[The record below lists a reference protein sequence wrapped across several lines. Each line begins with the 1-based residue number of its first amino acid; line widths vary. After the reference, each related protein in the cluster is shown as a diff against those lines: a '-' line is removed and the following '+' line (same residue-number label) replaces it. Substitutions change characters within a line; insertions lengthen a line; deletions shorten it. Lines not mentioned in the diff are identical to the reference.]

1 MRKIII
7 AWLAMLTTLAA
18 VLAAVLGSASGPVNA
33 ATIVTTKAAPA
44 SAVTAA
50 STSSAGLTEV
60 SCVAADFCMGVG
72 SGSAA
77 DHGPT
82 DPIAMVWNGSRW
94 RSTAVSLPK
103 GWRAGALED
112 VSCASTAYC
121 VAVGDYFKTTGS
133 SRVPVAVTWNGRA
146 WAAARRLPS
155 LAGSGPY
162 AVGISC
168 PAQRHCVVSVAANP
182 TPKSGQAFI
191 DVLTGATWTVH
202 ALTPPKGSQASFDA
216 VSCASVTHCVTT
228 GVVYHPRS
236 ETPLLAL
243 WNGKALSTMKAVENF
258 PAEFD
263 GVSCPSARSCVMVG
277 TWFTGPADLGYYGIW
292 NGSIWKG
299 ARILPQP
306 KAMVVASP
314 SAVSC
319 PVPTKCLAVGFDRVP
334 GKNNA
339 YPNQALAEFFNGRS
353 WTRLSVPAPAG
364 AADTE
369 FNGVSCVS
377 ATNCVAVGSTVY
389 GTNPKTYRVTAL
401 TGIWNGKRW
410 RLVPTA

>member
-7 AWLAMLTTLAA
+7 AGLAMLTTLAA
-18 VLAAVLGSASGPVNA
+18 VFAAVLGTASGPVSA
-33 ATIVTTKAAPA
+33 AVVATTKAAPA
-44 SAVTAA
+44 AAVTAA
-50 STSSAGLTEV
+50 NTSSVGLAGV
-60 SCVAADFCMGVG
+60 SCVAADFCAAVG
-72 SGSAA
+72 SRSAA
-77 DHGPT
+77 EHAPNH
-82 DPIAMVWNGSRW
+82 PIAMIWNGARW

-103 GWRAGALED
+103 GWAGGELEG

-121 VAVGDYFKTTGS
+121 VAVGDFFKNNS
-133 SRVPVAVTWNGRA
+133 SLVPVAVTWNGRA
-146 WAAARRLPS
+146 WTAARALPS
-155 LAGSGPY
+155 PAGSRPFAIGVSCA
-162 AVGISC
+162 AV
-168 PAQRHCVVSVAANP
+168 RHCVASVGANP
-182 TPKSGQAFI
+182 TDKSGQAFI
-191 DVLTGATWTVH
+191 DVLAGTTWTLH
-202 ALTPPKGSQASFDA
+202 ALTPAKGSQASVDN
-216 VSCASVTHCVTT
+216 VSCSSVTHCVIT
-228 GVVYHPRS
+228 GLVNTRLGQ
-236 ETPLLAL
+236 TPLLAL
-243 WNGKALSTMKAVENF
+243 WNGKALSTMKATENF

-263 GVSCPSARSCVMVG
+263 GVSCPSARSCVTVG

-306 KAMVVASP
+306 KAMVLASP

-319 PVPTKCLAVGFDRVP
+319 PVTTRCLAVGLDRVP

-339 YPNQALAEFFNGRS
+339 YPNQALAEFFNGRG

-389 GTNPKTYRVTAL
+389 FTNPKTSHVTAL
-401 TGIWNGKRW
+401 TGIWNGKHW
-410 RLVPTA
+410 RLVPAA